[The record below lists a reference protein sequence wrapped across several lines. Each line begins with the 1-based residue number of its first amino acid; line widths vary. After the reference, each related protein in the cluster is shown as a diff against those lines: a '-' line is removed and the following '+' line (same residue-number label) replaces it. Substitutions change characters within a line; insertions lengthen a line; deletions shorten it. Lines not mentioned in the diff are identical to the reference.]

1 VSRFPERPVPMP
13 ALEED
18 EADEGQFL
26 SDTERESV
34 CLEYARSM
42 PGAVNLQLKAGKI
55 IRKRKNDLL
64 FHWFLRIVS

>member
-1 VSRFPERPVPMP
+1 MPMP

-55 IRKRKNDLL
+55 IRKNDLL

>member
-1 VSRFPERPVPMP
+1 MP

-55 IRKRKNDLL
+55 IRKNDLL
-64 FHWFLRIVS
+64 FHWFLRIVR